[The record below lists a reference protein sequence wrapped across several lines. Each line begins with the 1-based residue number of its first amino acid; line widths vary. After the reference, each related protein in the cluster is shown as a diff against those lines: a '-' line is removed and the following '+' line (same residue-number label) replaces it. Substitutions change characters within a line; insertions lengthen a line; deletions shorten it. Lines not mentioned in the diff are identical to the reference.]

1 MTTRSSPPQAN
12 PSVIAFTDEIHPAP
26 SPSGSVGCGEAGA
39 EAADGDPVLG
49 LVRAA
54 VGDRPVEEVVRLVT
68 LLEESPEY
76 ADAAVHVLRAAA
88 MDRPVEDVARLVAE
102 LTRPPRAADSA
113 DDAIRAAVAGRGVE
127 DVTRL
132 MALLHRAP
140 LRPHCGREAVRAAA
154 IGRPVEELV
163 DLIGGLTRDRHER
176 TRRPEAPAMPDPGIA
191 ATPETQA
198 PFATEMPSPL
208 VPWGPD
214 RHAPT
219 GPDSGTLRRWTSYY
233 AGVPAM
239 PQTPPPVPQSPEP
252 AVRVMPVS
260 GPVRTPTPSYTG
272 VPPMPQTPPS
282 VPERPVSGVPAV
294 PGAGAVRVPADG
306 ACSVGGVGSA
316 AEGAPGGRAGRLV
329 FWPSWLAAA
338 ALVVCGAAY
347 FPLHREGAPFLVYG
361 LALAASG
368 LCGCLAV
375 RLALRTGVAA
385 LVAGAVVPAVLAGAG
400 YFEGRFASA
409 ELSRALAITVA
420 PPWSAGLTAVC
431 ACLASLAALSLLL
444 MVQLAER
451 HPTPRPTD

>member
-26 SPSGSVGCGEAGA
+26 SPSGSVGCGEAGT
-39 EAADGDPVLG
+39 EAAAGDPVLG

-88 MDRPVEDVARLVAE
+88 VDRPVEDVARLVAE
-102 LTRPPRAADSA
+102 LTRPPRSADSA

-154 IGRPVEELV
+154 TGRPVEELV
-163 DLIGGLTRDRHER
+163 DLIGRLTRDRHEYTWR
-176 TRRPEAPAMPDPGIA
+176 AEAPGTPDPGSA
-191 ATPETQA
+191 AAPETSA
-198 PFATEMPSPL
+198 PYAPETPSPL
-208 VPWGPD
+208 VPGSPD
-214 RHAPT
+214 PHVPVM
-219 GPDSGTLRRWTSYY
+219 PDPGTLRTWTSY
-233 AGVPAM
+233 AGIPAM
-239 PQTPPPVPQSPEP
+239 PQTPPPVPERPELE
-252 AVRVMPVS
+252 VRMMPVT
-260 GPVRTPTPSYTG
+260 GATRTCTPSY
-272 VPPMPQTPPS
+272 VAIPAMPESPPS
-282 VPERPVSGVPAV
+282 VPGRPDPGVPV
-294 PGAGAVRVPADG
+294 MPGSGAVRVPADD
-306 ACSVGGVGSA
+306 ARSVGGVGSA
-316 AEGAPGGRAGRLV
+316 EDGPPGGRAGRLV

-361 LALAASG
+361 VTLAASG

-375 RLALRTGVAA
+375 LLALRAGVAA